1 MVETGHLGRTWVLQE
16 RLGGE
21 AAAVLRGESV
31 CTEWVSTVKDFLS
44 P

>member
-1 MVETGHLGRTWVLQE
+1 MLQE

-21 AAAVLRGESV
+21 AAAMLRGETV
-31 CTEWVSTVKDFLS
+31 CAEWVSTVKDFLS